1 MKSINNNNTAANTA
15 AALNIKINRAK
26 RTIEISKTFEKAASR
41 YGSDEYIALTAA
53 QQDNPGFSVK
63 IISAKSKNTNPY
75 AGLDYDFMKKYIEKH
90 DDDKHSNMTEFL
102 EMRAQDELSIE
113 LGAKSASFHEILD
126 WFLEVYPEVKKYHED
141 REAKLEARRQKM
153 AANKEKRQAAKQKA
167 A

>member
-1 MKSINNNNTAANTA
+1 MINNTATTTTA

-53 QQDNPGFSVK
+53 QHDNPGFAIKVVSSKVK
-63 IISAKSKNTNPY
+63 NNNPY
-75 AGLDYDFMKKYIEKH
+75 AGLDYDFMKKYIERH

-113 LGAKSASFHEILD
+113 LGAKSAAFHEILD
-126 WFLEVYPEVKKYHED
+126 WFLDTYPEVKKYHED

-153 AANKEKRQAAKQKA
+153 AADKEKRQAAKRKA

>member
-1 MKSINNNNTAANTA
+1 MKSINANAAANTA

-75 AGLDYDFMKKYIEKH
+75 AGLDYDFIQETRSVTRPSRRRTGYPVRCFNPICLCTSVWCLQKNGKDRYMLLIRVEKH
-90 DDDKHSNMTEFL
+90 GNE
-102 EMRAQDELSIE
+102 
-113 LGAKSASFHEILD
+113 
-126 WFLEVYPEVKKYHED
+126 
-141 REAKLEARRQKM
+141 
-153 AANKEKRQAAKQKA
+153 
-167 A
+167 